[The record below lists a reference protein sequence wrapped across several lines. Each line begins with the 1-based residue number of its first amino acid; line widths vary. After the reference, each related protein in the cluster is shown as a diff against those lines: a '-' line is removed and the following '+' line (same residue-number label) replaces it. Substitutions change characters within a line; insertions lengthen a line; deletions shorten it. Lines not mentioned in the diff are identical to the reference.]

1 MNFFWRGFEKR
12 AALRETTTL
21 EPQQIRV
28 QQRLQKSP
36 GVLVYHGL
44 GSGKTLTA
52 LGATQDGPTDV
63 VVPAALRQNY
73 AKEVQKHTTGHKP
86 KIMSYEQAVKSEPT
100 GKNLVVDE
108 AHMLGIPDSKRSQ
121 NLVRKARDYEKR
133 ILLTGTPIRNY
144 PHEVAPLL
152 AMVRGD
158 TKVPVDREAFN
169 KAYVQE
175 AQTNPGLFAKLLHGA
190 TPGTEYKIK
199 NPEHFAKMVQGF
211 VDYHAPDKK
220 NFPSVTRETIQVPM
234 DEEQKKYYDFVLDKA
249 GPAMSYKIRRGLPP
263 SKAEAKSLNSF
274 LSGARQVS
282 NSTRAFGGEKV
293 SPKIQRAVQELTTRM
308 EKDPNFRAMVY
319 SNYLGSGVN
328 DYASQL
334 KSRGIPHTL
343 FTGELSDKERKKAV
357 EDYNAGLTRAL
368 LISGAGAQ
376 GLDLKGTKLVQLL
389 EPHWNTARL
398 EQAEGRGIRYKSH
411 EHLPE
416 NERNV
421 HVQKFQSTVP
431 RTFFQKVLRQKPDQ
445 GVDEYLDML
454 SARKDALN
462 EQFLD
467 ILRQKGSEKV

>member
-1 MNFFWRGFEKR
+1 MDSFWRGFEKR
-12 AALRETTTL
+12 AKLRETTTL
-21 EPQQIRV
+21 EPHQVRV

-44 GSGKTLTA
+44 GSGKSLTA
-52 LGATQDGPTDV
+52 LAATQDSPTDV

-73 AKEVQKHTTGHKP
+73 AKEVAKHTTGHKP
-86 KIMSYEQAVKSEPT
+86 NIMSYEKAVKTPPT
-100 GKNLVVDE
+100 GQNLVVDE
-108 AHMLGIPDSKRSQ
+108 AHMLGIPESKRSQ
-121 NLVRKARDYEKR
+121 KLVRKAKDYDKR
-133 ILLTGTPIRNY
+133 ILLTGTPIRNH
-144 PHEVAPLL
+144 PHEIAPLL

-158 TKVPVDREAFN
+158 TKVPIDREAFN
-169 KAYVQE
+169 KAYVRE
-175 AQTNPGLFAKLLHGA
+175 APTNPGLWARLIHGA

-199 NPEHFAKMVQGF
+199 NPEHFAKMVQGY

-220 NFPSVTRETIQVPM
+220 NFPEVTRETIQVPM
-234 DEEQKKYYDFVLDKA
+234 DEEQKKYYDFVLNNA
-249 GPAMSYKIRRGLPP
+249 GPVMSYKIRRGLPP
-263 SKAEAKSLNSF
+263 SKAEAKNLNSF

-293 SPKIQRAVQELTTRM
+293 SPKIQRAVDELTTRM
-308 EKDPNFRAMVY
+308 QTDPNFRAMIY

-328 DYASQL
+328 EYASQL
-334 KSRGIPHTL
+334 KSRNIPHTV
-343 FTGELSDKERKKAV
+343 FTGELGDRERKKAV

-389 EPHWNTARL
+389 EPHWNSARL
-398 EQAEGRGIRYKSH
+398 DQAEGRGIRYKSH

-416 NERNV
+416 NERKV

-431 RTFFQKVLRQKPDQ
+431 RTFFQKVLRQKPDH

-454 SARKDALN
+454 SSQKDALN
-462 EQFLD
+462 EQFLN
-467 ILRQKGSEKV
+467 ILRQKGSETV